1 MIDLA
6 TTDSDTSSAYRV
18 AIISDTHG
26 SVNSQVL
33 HAISSCEQIVHAG
46 DICGAHVLSQLN
58 ELCTQV
64 TAVAGN
70 NDAPGLWA
78 EIETQIVAALPE
90 VTQLELPGGILA
102 IEHGHLHGMHKPDHA
117 SLRAAHPEA
126 RAIVYGHTHVM
137 LVDEQQSPWVVNP
150 GAAGA
155 TRTNGGPS
163 CLILS
168 IENDHWDFEML
179 RFENELAA

>member
-1 MIDLA
+1 MTDLT
-6 TTDSDTSSAYRV
+6 TTDSDKSSAYRV

-26 SVNSQVL
+26 SINNHVL
-33 HAISSCEQIVHAG
+33 QAISGCEQIVHAG
-46 DICGAHVLSQLN
+46 DICGAHVLSQLR
-58 ELCTQV
+58 EICPLV

-70 NDAPGLWA
+70 NDVPGLWA

-90 VTQLELPGGILA
+90 VTQIQLPGGILA
-102 IEHGHLHGMHKPDHA
+102 IEHGHQHGMHKPDHA

-126 RAIVYGHTHVM
+126 RAIVYGHTHKM
-137 LVDEQQSPWVVNP
+137 LVDDEQSPWVVNP

-168 IENDHWDFEML
+168 IESDSWDFEML
-179 RFENELAA
+179 RFDDEIAA

>member
-1 MIDLA
+1 MTEPA
-6 TTDSDTSSAYRV
+6 TTKPDNSSTYRV

-26 SVNSQVL
+26 SINNQVL
-33 HAISSCEQIVHAG
+33 RAIRGCEQIVHAG

-58 ELCTQV
+58 EISTQV

-78 EIETQIVAALPE
+78 EIETQIVASLPA

-102 IEHGHLHGMHKPDHA
+102 VEHGHQHGMHKPDHA
-117 SLRAAHPEA
+117 SLRAAHPQA
-126 RAIVYGHTHVM
+126 RAIVYGHTHKM
-137 LVDEQQSPWVVNP
+137 LVDDDHSPWVVNP

-155 TRTNGGPS
+155 IRTNGGPS

-168 IENDHWDFEML
+168 IEEGIWNFEML
-179 RFENELAA
+179 RFEGEVAA

>member
-1 MIDLA
+1 MTDLA
-6 TTDSDTSSAYRV
+6 TTDSDNSSAYRV

-26 SVNSQVL
+26 SINSQVL
-33 HAISSCEQIVHAG
+33 HAINGCQQIVHAG

-58 ELCTQV
+58 EICSQV

-78 EIETQIVAALPE
+78 EIETQIVAALPA
-90 VTQLELPGGILA
+90 VIQIELPAGILA
-102 IEHGHLHGMHKPDHA
+102 IEHGHQHGMHKPDHA

-126 RAIVYGHTHVM
+126 RAIVYGHTHKM
-137 LVDEQQSPWVVNP
+137 LVDDEQSPWVVNP

-168 IENDHWDFEML
+168 IEDDEWNFEML
-179 RFENELAA
+179 RFEDEAAA